1 MSSNDEQPNREIEIL
16 ESVAEKGALAKAK
29 AYTKLSGPGWLQG
42 AITLGG
48 GSLAGALYLG
58 TISGYNLMWL
68 QPLAMICGIIM
79 LSAIAYVTLSTG
91 QRPFGV
97 INKGLSPLLGWSWL
111 IAVILANIVW
121 CLPQFNLGRA
131 AVQQNLLPSLGESAV
146 STAGICWVL
155 FIVAFAVNAS
165 YEGGN
170 KGIKWFE
177 RILKVMVGI
186 IVVSF
191 FLVVVTLTSKGAI
204 PWGEIFSGLIPNF
217 SYLFN
222 PAPAYAELIGSSS
235 APEIWNEIIS
245 EKQRDIIIAAFGT
258 AVGINMTFLL
268 PYSMLRKKW
277 GQKHRGL
284 AIFDLSIGLFVPFV
298 IATGCVVIASASQF
312 HSKTDDIFDE
322 TGKPF
327 AKVAKA
333 YQGSLDG
340 LADKKAKAEADKN
353 EIDHEDKDQM
363 DPLIASAKKSLNGS
377 DRNIAAML
385 IKRDNATFATS
396 LAPLTGDTVAQ
407 VVFGVGVLGM
417 ALSTII
423 ILMLINGF
431 AFQELFNQPGSKTV
445 YFIGCAVSGS
455 AGLLGQFIWGDG
467 QAKAALAVPTSVIGG
482 SLIPIAY
489 FTFFLMMNS
498 RRVLGDKRPTGSKR
512 VIWNILMIGST
523 GIATFGSVWV
533 LNGKSKAD
541 GFAGQAATGG
551 LIFLVVL
558 FLVGVISFVVKESKT
573 SGSN

>member
-1 MSSNDEQPNREIEIL
+1 MSSNDDQPNREIEIL
-16 ESVAEKGALAKAK
+16 ESVADKGALAKAK

-353 EIDHEDKDQM
+353 EIDHEDKDEM
-363 DPLIASAKKSLNGS
+363 DPLIASAKKSLNES

-455 AGLLGQFIWGDG
+455 AGLLGPFIWGDG

-533 LNGKSKAD
+533 LNGNSKAD

>member
-1 MSSNDEQPNREIEIL
+1 MSSNDDQPNREIEIL
-16 ESVAEKGALAKAK
+16 ESVADKGALEKAK
-29 AYTKLSGPGWLQG
+29 AYSKLSGPGWLQG

-91 QRPFGV
+91 QRPFGA

-131 AVQQNLLPSLGESAV
+131 AVQQNLLPNLGESAV

-217 SYLFN
+217 SYLFS

-235 APEIWNEIIS
+235 APEIWNNIIS

-277 GQKHRGL
+277 GRKHRGL

-322 TGKPF
+322 TGKPVP
-327 AKVAKA
+327 KVAKA

-340 LADKKAKAEADKN
+340 LANKKAKAEAEKN
-353 EIDHEDKDQM
+353 EVDQEDKDQM
-363 DPLIASAKKSLNGS
+363 DPLIASAKKSLNES
-377 DRNIAAML
+377 DRSIAAML

-431 AFQELFNQPGSKTV
+431 AFQELFNQPGSKTL

-455 AGLLGQFIWGDG
+455 AGLLGPFIWGDG

-489 FTFFLMMNS
+489 FTFLLMMNS
-498 RRVLGDKRPTGSKR
+498 RRVLGDKRPTGRKR
-512 VIWNILMIGST
+512 VIWNVLMIGAT

-558 FLVGVISFVVKESKT
+558 FLVGIISFIVKESKT
-573 SGSN
+573 SGPN

>member
-1 MSSNDEQPNREIEIL
+1 MSSNDDQPNREIEIL
-16 ESVAEKGALAKAK
+16 ESVADKGALAKAK

-363 DPLIASAKKSLNGS
+363 DPLIASAKKSLNES

-455 AGLLGQFIWGDG
+455 AGLLGPFIWGDG

-533 LNGKSKAD
+533 LNGNSKAD

>member
-1 MSSNDEQPNREIEIL
+1 MSSNDDQPNREIEIL
-16 ESVAEKGALAKAK
+16 ESVADKGALAKAK

-235 APEIWNEIIS
+235 APEVWNEIIS
-245 EKQRDIIIAAFGT
+245 EKQREIIIAAFGT

-363 DPLIASAKKSLNGS
+363 DPLIASAKKSLNES

-407 VVFGVGVLGM
+407 IVFGVGVLGM

-455 AGLLGQFIWGDG
+455 AGLLGPFIWGDG

>member
-1 MSSNDEQPNREIEIL
+1 AD
-16 ESVAEKGALAKAK
+16 KGALAKAK

-235 APEIWNEIIS
+235 APEVWNEIIS
-245 EKQRDIIIAAFGT
+245 EKQREIIIAAFGT

-353 EIDHEDKDQM
+353 EIDHEDKDEM
-363 DPLIASAKKSLNGS
+363 DPLIASAKKSLNES

-455 AGLLGQFIWGDG
+455 AGLLGPFIWGDG

>member
-1 MSSNDEQPNREIEIL
+1 MSSNDDQPKPEIEIL
-16 ESVAEKGALAKAK
+16 DSVADKGALEKAK
-29 AYTKLSGPGWLQG
+29 AYTRLSGPGWLQG

-91 QRPFGV
+91 QRPFGA

-131 AVQQNLLPSLGESAV
+131 AVQQNLLPNLGESAV

-217 SYLFN
+217 SYLFS

-235 APEIWNEIIS
+235 APEIWNNIIS
-245 EKQRDIIIAAFGT
+245 EQQREIIIAAFGT

-277 GQKHRGL
+277 GRKHRGL

-298 IATGCVVIASASQF
+298 IATGCVIIASASQF

-340 LADKKAKAEADKN
+340 LADKKAKAEAEKN
-353 EIDHEDKDQM
+353 EIDHKDKAQM
-363 DPLIASAKKSLNGS
+363 DPLIASAKDSINES

-385 IKRDNATFATS
+385 VKRDNATFATS

-407 VVFGVGVLGM
+407 IVFGIGVLGM

-431 AFQELFNQPGSKTV
+431 AFQELFNQPGSKSL

-455 AGLLGQFIWGDG
+455 AGLLGPFIWGDG
-467 QAKAALAVPTSVIGG
+467 QAKAALAVPTSVIGS

-489 FTFFLMMNS
+489 FTFLLMMNS
-498 RRVLGDKRPTGSKR
+498 RRVLGDKLPTGRKR
-512 VIWNILMIGST
+512 VIWNVLMIGAT

-533 LNGKSKAD
+533 LNGKTKAD

-551 LIFLVVL
+551 LIFLAVL
-558 FLVGVISFVVKESKT
+558 FLVGIISFIAKERKASE
-573 SGSN
+573 SS

>member
-1 MSSNDEQPNREIEIL
+1 MSSNDDQPNREIEIL
-16 ESVAEKGALAKAK
+16 ESVADKGALAKAK

-245 EKQRDIIIAAFGT
+245 EKQREIIIAAFGT

-353 EIDHEDKDQM
+353 EIDHEDKDEM
-363 DPLIASAKKSLNGS
+363 DPLIASAKKSLNES

-455 AGLLGQFIWGDG
+455 AGLLGPFIWGDG